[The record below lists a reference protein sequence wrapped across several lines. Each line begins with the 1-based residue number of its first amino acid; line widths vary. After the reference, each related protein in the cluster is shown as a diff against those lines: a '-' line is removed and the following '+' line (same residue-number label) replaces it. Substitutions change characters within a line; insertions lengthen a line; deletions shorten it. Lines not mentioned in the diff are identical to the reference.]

1 MAGENFKVGEY
12 LKAKRE
18 EQKTSLDD
26 VVRVTKISPM
36 YLRYLEQDELH
47 RQVEPVF
54 FNGYLRCYAKFL
66 HLDPDDV
73 VSRHQASLAS
83 ETEPLP
89 PPRKSDS
96 AFASLSRHAL
106 NTFVDAIWTV
116 LGAAPSFSVGKTVL
130 PPKH

>member
-26 VVRVTKISPM
+26 VVRVTKISPI
-36 YLRYLEQDELH
+36 YLRFLEGDELH

-66 HLDPDDV
+66 HLDPDEV
-73 VSRHQASLAS
+73 LSRHQASLGPES
-83 ETEPLP
+83 LP
-89 PPRKSDS
+89 SPQKPDS
-96 AFASLSRHAL
+96 ACASLPRHVL
-106 NTFVDAIWTV
+106 NAFVDFIWTV
-116 LGAAPSFSVGKTVL
+116 LGAAPSFPVGKSVL